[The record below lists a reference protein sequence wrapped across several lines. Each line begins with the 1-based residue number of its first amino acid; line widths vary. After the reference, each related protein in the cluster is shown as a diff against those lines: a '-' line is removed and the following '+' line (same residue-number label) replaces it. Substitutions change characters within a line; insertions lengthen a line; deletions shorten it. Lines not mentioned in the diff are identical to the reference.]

1 MTPVSRCLHKVD
13 HLSAVP
19 DSTVAERI
27 NAALDE
33 LEGAYRKPCE
43 RIVALEMVLHE
54 VRQNRRIGGTPFAR
68 FVHVSVERRQE
79 KLSRCA

>member
-1 MTPVSRCLHKVD
+1 MSRCLHTVD

-19 DSTVAERI
+19 DSTVADRI
-27 NAALDE
+27 NTALDE

-43 RIVALEMVLHE
+43 RIVALEMVLQE
-54 VRQNRRIGGTPFAR
+54 VRRNRGIGGTPFAR
-68 FVHVSVERRQE
+68 FVRVIVERRQL

>member
-19 DSTVAERI
+19 DSTVADGI

-33 LEGAYRKPCE
+33 LEAAYRNTCE
-43 RIVALEMVLHE
+43 RIVALEMVLQE
-54 VRQNRRIGGTPFAR
+54 VSRDRRTGGTPFGR
-68 FVHVSVERRQE
+68 FVRVSVERRQV